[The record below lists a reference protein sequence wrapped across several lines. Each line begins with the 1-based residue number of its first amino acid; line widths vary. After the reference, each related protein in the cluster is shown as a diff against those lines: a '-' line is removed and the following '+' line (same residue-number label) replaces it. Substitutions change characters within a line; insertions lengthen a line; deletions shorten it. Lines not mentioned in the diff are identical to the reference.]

1 MKGESAMAG
10 PFLFIF
16 TGTGG
21 SGRKTIGNRIG
32 EELGMYLIPSYTT
45 RPPRASDAAGKP
57 DRDYHFITRE
67 AFEELERNGEF
78 VETVTINRERYGVR
92 RADVD
97 NALLHAKRNAY
108 VIVNP
113 EGADALK
120 KRYGPSVIRLFLY
133 TDKATIQ
140 ARLEAKGIS
149 FEIADRY
156 MKDYAEEV
164 LYRKQCEHVIEN
176 LELLP
181 TLARIREAIQAH
193 L

>member
-21 SGRKTIGNRIG
+21 SGRKTIGNRVG
-32 EELGMYLIPSYTT
+32 EELGLCPVPSYTT
-45 RPPRASDAAGKP
+45 RPPRATDASGRP

-67 AFEELERNGEF
+67 QFQELEHSDEF

-92 RADVD
+92 RADVE
-97 NALLHAKRNAY
+97 NALYHANCNAY

-113 EGADALK
+113 EGAEALK
-120 KRYGPSVIRLFLY
+120 KRYGSTVIRIFLY
-133 TDKATIQ
+133 TDKATVR
-140 ARLEAKGIS
+140 ARLEAKGLS
-149 FEIADRY
+149 FEVADRY
-156 MKDYAEEV
+156 LDVYAEEV
-164 LYRKQCEHVIEN
+164 IYRKQCEHVIEN

-181 TLARIREAIQAH
+181 TLARIREAIQSH

>member
-1 MKGESAMAG
+1 MAG

-32 EELGMYLIPSYTT
+32 EELGMYPIPSYTT

-57 DRDYHFITRE
+57 DRDYHFVTRE
-67 AFEELERNGEF
+67 AFEELERNGAF
-78 VETVTINRERYGVR
+78 AETVTINRQRYGVR
-92 RADVD
+92 RADVE
-97 NALLHAKRNAY
+97 NALFHAKRNAY

-120 KRYGPSVIRLFLY
+120 KRYGSAVIRLFLY
-133 TDKATIQ
+133 TDKATVR
-140 ARLEAKGIS
+140 ARLEAKGLS
-149 FEIADRY
+149 FEVADQY
-156 MKDYAEEV
+156 LNTYTDEV
-164 LYRKQCEHVIEN
+164 IYRKQCEHVIEN